1 MVEHLSNLYQ
11 ILNKKYGTYSSVYM
25 NVSPVDLGGYFGKDL
40 ITPFPVKS
48 VEDNLSYSL
57 SWVLYPQLVLFYKLS
72 FRLGILL
79 NGRALA

>member
-1 MVEHLSNLYQ
+1 
-11 ILNKKYGTYSSVYM
+11 M

-57 SWVLYPQLVLFYKLS
+57 SWVLCPQLVLFYKLS
-72 FRLGILL
+72 FRLGDI
-79 NGRALA
+79 A